1 MHCRKVIALTLSL
14 LLPGLAWAAP
24 PSEEQI
30 ERLLQLTD
38 AQRQTETVSA
48 QLEAQ
53 IRGAAESI
61 LPPDA
66 TPEDHAAMARALE
79 TTMGPLRRMLAWDQ
93 MRGLY
98 VEMYQKTY
106 EAEDVEAIIAFYE
119 TPAGQRLLERQPLLM
134 QNLMQASQ
142 RMMQPELER
151 LREEMARFSAERR
164 RP

>member
-1 MHCRKVIALTLSL
+1 MHYRKVIALTLSL

-38 AQRQTETVSA
+38 AQRQTEA
-48 QLEAQ
+48 LWMQMEAQ
-53 IRGAAESI
+53 IQGAVESM

-66 TPEDHAAMARALE
+66 SPEEHASVARALE
-79 TTMGPLRRMLAWDQ
+79 TTMAPLRRMLTWEK

>member
-1 MHCRKVIALTLSL
+1 MRYRKVIALTLSL

-30 ERLLQLTD
+30 ARLLQLTD
-38 AQRQTETVSA
+38 AQRQTEA
-48 QLEAQ
+48 MWIQMEAQ
-53 IRGAAESI
+53 IQAMAESM

-66 TPEDHAAMARALE
+66 TPEEHASVARALE
-79 TTMGPLRRMLAWDQ
+79 TTLGPLRRLLTWEKTRA
-93 MRGLY
+93 LH

-134 QNLMQASQ
+134 QNLMEASQ
-142 RMMQPELER
+142 RTIQPELER